1 MNSKVV
7 ENERKDGSSSILTF
21 SRDVEVVGGGVGW
34 GGAFSRRHEITA
46 IVIVI

>member
-21 SRDVEVVGGGVGW
+21 SRDVEVGG

>member
-7 ENERKDGSSSILTF
+7 ENERKDGRSSILTF
-21 SRDVEVVGGGVGW
+21 SRDVEVG

>member
-21 SRDVEVVGGGVGW
+21 SWYVEVGGG
-34 GGAFSRRHEITA
+34 GGEELFLVDMR
-46 IVIVI
+46 

>member
-21 SRDVEVVGGGVGW
+21 SRDVEVVGGGGGVGRSF
-34 GGAFSRRHEITA
+34 FSST
-46 IVIVI
+46 

>member
-21 SRDVEVVGGGVGW
+21 SRDVEVGGGGGGGGGVGRSF
-34 GGAFSRRHEITA
+34 FSST
-46 IVIVI
+46 

>member
-21 SRDVEVVGGGVGW
+21 SRDVEVGGGGEEELFLVDM
-34 GGAFSRRHEITA
+34 R
-46 IVIVI
+46 

>member
-21 SRDVEVVGGGVGW
+21 SRDVEVGGGG
-34 GGAFSRRHEITA
+34 GGAEELFLVDMR
-46 IVIVI
+46 

>member
-21 SRDVEVVGGGVGW
+21 SRDVEA

>member
-21 SRDVEVVGGGVGW
+21 SRDVEVGGGGGGGGGGVGEEL
-34 GGAFSRRHEITA
+34 FLVDMR
-46 IVIVI
+46 

>member
-21 SRDVEVVGGGVGW
+21 SRDVEVGGG
-34 GGAFSRRHEITA
+34 GGGGGGGGEELFLVDMR
-46 IVIVI
+46 

>member
-21 SRDVEVVGGGVGW
+21 SRDVEVGVGG

>member
-21 SRDVEVVGGGVGW
+21 SRDVEVGGGG

>member
-7 ENERKDGSSSILTF
+7 ESERKDGSSSILTF
-21 SRDVEVVGGGVGW
+21 SRDVEVGGGG

>member
-21 SRDVEVVGGGVGW
+21 SRDVEVGGGGW
-34 GGAFSRRHEITA
+34 GVEELFLVDMR
-46 IVIVI
+46 

>member
-21 SRDVEVVGGGVGW
+21 SRDVEVGGA

>member
-21 SRDVEVVGGGVGW
+21 SRYVGGGG

>member
-21 SRDVEVVGGGVGW
+21 SRDVEVGGGGEELFLVDT
-34 GGAFSRRHEITA
+34 R
-46 IVIVI
+46 

>member
-21 SRDVEVVGGGVGW
+21 SRDVEVGGGAGW

>member
-21 SRDVEVVGGGVGW
+21 SRDVEVGGGEELFLVDM
-34 GGAFSRRHEITA
+34 R
-46 IVIVI
+46 

>member
-21 SRDVEVVGGGVGW
+21 SRDVEVGGGGW

>member
-21 SRDVEVVGGGVGW
+21 SRDVDVGGGG
-34 GGAFSRRHEITA
+34 GGAETGHGVGI
-46 IVIVI
+46 